1 MKKIKQF
8 SFLATL
14 VLLCASFALAQD
26 TTTPQPDQSAPQSDQ
41 SSQPQPDQTAPQSSQ
56 SMGSNASAGAST
68 IQGCLSGS
76 EGNYMLSQDGTGTMF
91 KLAGGDDQLK
101 HHVGHEV
108 AVTGQ
113 MSNADTGN
121 SAQSTGQA
129 DSTSN
134 SAGGSNTLQV
144 TDVKMLSK
152 HCSSQGGGSMSH

>member
-1 MKKIKQF
+1 
-8 SFLATL
+8 
-14 VLLCASFALAQD
+14 
-26 TTTPQPDQSAPQSDQ
+26 
-41 SSQPQPDQTAPQSSQ
+41 
-56 SMGSNASAGAST
+56 
-68 IQGCLSGS
+68 
-76 EGNYMLSQDGTGTMF
+76 MLSQDGTGTMF

-113 MSNADTGN
+113 MSNADSGN
-121 SAQSTGQA
+121 SEPTGKA
-129 DSTSN
+129 DSTSS